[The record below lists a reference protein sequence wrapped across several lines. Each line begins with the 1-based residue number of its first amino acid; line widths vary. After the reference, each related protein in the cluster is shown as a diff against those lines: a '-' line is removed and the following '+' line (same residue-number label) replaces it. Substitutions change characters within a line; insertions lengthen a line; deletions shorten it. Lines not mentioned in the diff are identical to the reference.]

1 MLENPRLQYALSYGK
16 CAISPVAL
24 SFQVNRT
31 MKGTAL
37 ALAVLFTLLQLKV
50 VQSYVTQSLY
60 SRRTSLVCRRSTRI
74 FGVPPMSPFWANFN
88 SKNTTAS
95 KGKSVTKKQPVK
107 AEPAKVNRKLYPWET
122 LNRGDK
128 DSQRSKAAEKPKKPA
143 DKKDKR

>member
-1 MLENPRLQYALSYGK
+1 
-16 CAISPVAL
+16 
-24 SFQVNRT
+24 
-31 MKGTAL
+31 
-37 ALAVLFTLLQLKV
+37 
-50 VQSYVTQSLY
+50 
-60 SRRTSLVCRRSTRI
+60 
-74 FGVPPMSPFWANFN
+74 MSPFWANFN

-143 DKKDKR
+143 DKKDKKVKAVKKEEEQPKISFDPFYSQPKKLETRAMRKAREEAEMRANGTFSSYLARIE